1 MECSESV
8 RSKNNYIHRSRL
20 NQFKNKFLGI
30 ISCFS
35 DANNQALIYKSLLV
49 ITKFCVF
56 FFSNGCKLVFS
67 PLKKKKKNRDGIEI
81 KKTLEKNLW
90 IQLSKI
96 GRLLNEKDLLCYKE
110 TK

>member
-1 MECSESV
+1 MV
-8 RSKNNYIHRSRL
+8 
-20 NQFKNKFLGI
+20 
-30 ISCFS
+30 
-35 DANNQALIYKSLLV
+35 ANW
-49 ITKFCVF
+49 
-56 FFSNGCKLVFS
+56 FFSVEEKE
-67 PLKKKKKNRDGIEI
+67 KNRDGIEI